1 MIKGMIRIA
10 YKVLETLVH
19 KHIINCLETVFTDL
33 LPGRWRRGVTK
44 VLAGLLLW
52 HSLSVCPCHLRLA
65 MSSVGVLRH
74 QVPPAL
80 SQGTPLPV
88 WAFAPW
94 GHIPGG
100 LLLLW
105 PRHQFDG

>member
-10 YKVLETLVH
+10 YKVLGTLVH
-19 KHIINCLETVFTDL
+19 KHIINCLETIFIGL
-33 LPGRWRRGVTK
+33 LLERWCRGVTK

-52 HSLSVCPCHLRLA
+52 HSLSVCPCHLLLA
-65 MSSVGVLRH
+65 MSSMGVPRH

-80 SQGTPLPV
+80 NQWTPLQV
-88 WAFAPW
+88 WAFPSW
-94 GHIPGG
+94 GHIAEV

-105 PRHQFDG
+105 PPR